1 MGKITDYSR
10 ITTLTGDEVILLVQ
24 NGVTMKATLK
34 DIQMGEPD
42 AKGIYPD
49 VPMNYVEIVR
59 YSAQTSTTVV
69 LNGNLDM
76 VTQIAATAFPCTID
90 RNSLVTSYLNG
101 NDVRK
106 TADGL
111 PSVLDD
117 WTQPAMVRMGGI
129 WVKYWY
135 DSSTNTKHWRLSTKK
150 VRGYRYKRRR
160 YLNMYGG
167 CVETHEEK
175 SMLLSNS
182 GKWTTQSKT
191 LSAYH
196 TAAKNLGSNFREIAT
211 QDRELYRLYFWLM
224 EKTFNSQSKI
234 RGICDVSWDW
244 WGKFS
249 QAGNGGQSSLA
260 QFYQTG
266 ITNEVSG
273 HKGETS
279 VTVNNGSSDVT
290 VKPYKWLWREGMLS
304 GPYWIREIGYLK
316 KAGKWYKANNIN
328 TVTSFDPTSDQY
340 TYLCDECTQAGY
352 ILEDFKDTLIV
363 SQTGGSD
370 STGHADNYRRAD
382 DAAGNNVYIPA
393 GVGSANDG
401 SYLGVSVLNSNHG
414 VSASNPHFGGALAS
428 DDPTDP
434 TAENTIAS

>member
-129 WVKYWY
+129 WVK
-135 DSSTNTKHWRLSTKK
+135 
-150 VRGYRYKRRR
+150 
-160 YLNMYGG
+160 
-167 CVETHEEK
+167 
-175 SMLLSNS
+175 
-182 GKWTTQSKT
+182 
-191 LSAYH
+191 
-196 TAAKNLGSNFREIAT
+196 
-211 QDRELYRLYFWLM
+211 
-224 EKTFNSQSKI
+224 
-234 RGICDVSWDW
+234 
-244 WGKFS
+244 
-249 QAGNGGQSSLA
+249 
-260 QFYQTG
+260 
-266 ITNEVSG
+266 
-273 HKGETS
+273 
-279 VTVNNGSSDVT
+279 
-290 VKPYKWLWREGMLS
+290 
-304 GPYWIREIGYLK
+304 
-316 KAGKWYKANNIN
+316 
-328 TVTSFDPTSDQY
+328 
-340 TYLCDECTQAGY
+340 
-352 ILEDFKDTLIV
+352 
-363 SQTGGSD
+363 
-370 STGHADNYRRAD
+370 
-382 DAAGNNVYIPA
+382 
-393 GVGSANDG
+393 
-401 SYLGVSVLNSNHG
+401 
-414 VSASNPHFGGALAS
+414 
-428 DDPTDP
+428 
-434 TAENTIAS
+434 